1 MEMKD
6 KLGVVLNLELQMA
19 VLRDMLKTFES
30 IKKDIEKI
38 TELAEAAEN
47 IVIDANN
54 RDEKGNDC

>member
-19 VLRDMLKTFES
+19 VLRDMLKTFEE
-30 IKKDIEKI
+30 IKKDIQKI

-47 IVIDANN
+47 IVIQ
-54 RDEKGNDC
+54 EKGNG